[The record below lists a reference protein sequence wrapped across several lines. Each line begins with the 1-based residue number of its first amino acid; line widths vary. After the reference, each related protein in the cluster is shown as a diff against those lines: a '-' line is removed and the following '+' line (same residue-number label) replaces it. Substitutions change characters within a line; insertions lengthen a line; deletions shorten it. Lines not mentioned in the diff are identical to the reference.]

1 VTDSADRSRPS
12 DDEPGASYDY
22 CYYFS
27 RAPYSSWQRSEKYA
41 TQPELLRYLNHVADQ
56 FDTRRHFRFPNLAHR
71 RSVESENAAGMSCSP
86 APGMRCHVSSS
97 SWRPAISRS
106 LAVRRSRGWTRSAAS
121 GLKRQLDP
129 TGTSRSRAGASGSSE
144 QVRRASTV
152 PVAAKVAEHV
162 YVFQRSPNFTVPAH
176 NGPMDKALWGDIR
189 DHLEREREVLLGTLG
204 GRHQTPGAKIRA
216 VVGSAEIAQKLAPRD
231 HPIGARRPVVDS
243 GYHAAFNRSN
253 VTLVDLRE
261 TPLERITAHGI

>member
-1 VTDSADRSRPS
+1 
-12 DDEPGASYDY
+12 
-22 CYYFS
+22 
-27 RAPYSSWQRSEKYA
+27 
-41 TQPELLRYLNHVADQ
+41 
-56 FDTRRHFRFPNLAHR
+56 
-71 RSVESENAAGMSCSP
+71 
-86 APGMRCHVSSS
+86 
-97 SWRPAISRS
+97 
-106 LAVRRSRGWTRSAAS
+106 
-121 GLKRQLDP
+121 
-129 TGTSRSRAGASGSSE
+129 
-144 QVRRASTV
+144 
-152 PVAAKVAEHV
+152 VAAEVAEHV

-216 VVGSAEIAQKLAPRD
+216 VVDSAEIAQKLAPRD

-261 TPLERITAHGI
+261 TPLERITAHGIWTQGGDDYDLDLIIFALRFHASPDVWTRRASATSTAPVPPTAGRWDREPTSG